1 MLIIYLDPEDQNN
14 IHEMYTF
21 RFGYSDGDR
30 AECQLLQGVDQKQV
44 QTVTDDDLYKATQM
58 MLRNI
63 IVLVQGLGPLP
74 ASAYMTMKLTYYDK
88 CTPVDYEPQG
98 FSPTEWTSPQFPVE
112 AVSVNSGEVST
123 NFHTL
128 KLRVKANPMQL
139 LIKDSQEVK
148 DKNSC
153 YY

>member
-1 MLIIYLDPEDQNN
+1 
-14 IHEMYTF
+14 
-21 RFGYSDGDR
+21 
-30 AECQLLQGVDQKQV
+30 
-44 QTVTDDDLYKATQM
+44 M

-74 ASAYMTMKLTYYDK
+74 ASAYMTMKLTYYDE